1 MSKYDD
7 IKQYVTTV
15 CEQIRWK
22 KAHSIVADE
31 LETHILDQRDAL
43 ILEGMEPGA
52 ATDAA
57 IAEMGDAATVGTMLD
72 HSYRPRVGWKSLVC
86 MLAIVMITSLLPF
99 LIYQSEAGIDLTAAY
114 FVTVGLYTAI
124 ALPFALIDFTSYA
137 KIPVILF
144 SALITC
150 IALAGAGV
158 SIFWRT
164 ETVAAYLLPFA
175 FLLLLFR
182 MRGGGFR
189 KFLCCCLLFVVLPCA
204 GYALFFYFRYYG
216 YLSSHPWILLF
227 TNQPFILF
235 VLSCAAMMAVCVCCG
250 FFAVNKKKALL
261 TLLIPTAIFAVL
273 FLFYSARVQLY
284 ESRMGYSEMD
294 VIRET
299 LENAVLLGQG
309 HVVSE
314 PSMNEITRLIF
325 RIGWLP
331 FFGILAVGAVVYL
344 YLLKQCLRQRSMLG
358 RSLSLMGWAAL
369 AVPTVLGTA
378 SAAGL
383 IPNVYSVI
391 PFLSIDSSIYA
402 SMVLG
407 LLCNIFRTGD
417 VVRDRIVHAV
427 A

>member
-1 MSKYDD
+1 MNKPDGVTAY
-7 IKQYVTTV
+7 IKTV

-22 KAHSIVADE
+22 KARPAVADE

-43 ILEGMEPGA
+43 ILAGIEPGA
-52 ATDAA
+52 ATSAA
-57 IAEMGDAATVGTMLD
+57 IAEMGDAVTVGTMLD
-72 HSYRPRVGWKSLVC
+72 HSYRPRIGWKTLVC
-86 MLAIVMITSLLPF
+86 MLAVIMCSCLLPV
-99 LIYQSEAGIDLTAAY
+99 LLYRSSEFANLAY
-114 FVTVGLYTAI
+114 FVSVGLCVAI
-124 ALPFALIDFTSYA
+124 ALPFLFIDFTSYA
-137 KIPVILF
+137 KIPVILL
-144 SALITC
+144 SVLIAC

-175 FLLLLFR
+175 FLLMLFH

-189 KFLCCCLLFVVLPCA
+189 KFLRCCLLFIILPSI
-204 GYALFFYFRYYG
+204 GYVLFFYFRYYG
-216 YLSSHPWILLF
+216 YLSPRAWLLLSI
-227 TNQPFILF
+227 NQSFIIF
-235 VLSCAAMMAVCVCCG
+235 VLSCAAMMAICVCCG

-261 TLLIPTAIFAVL
+261 TLLIPTAAFTVL
-273 FLFYSARVQLY
+273 FLLYSAEAQLY
-284 ESRMGYSEMD
+284 ESQAGFSQMNL
-294 VIRET
+294 IRET
-299 LENAVLLGQG
+299 LENAVLFGQG
-309 HVVSE
+309 HIVAEVST
-314 PSMNEITRLIF
+314 NEVTRLIF

-331 FFGILAVGAVVYL
+331 FFGILAAGAGVYL

-369 AVPTVLGTA
+369 VIPTVLGTA
-378 SAAGL
+378 SAAGVL
-383 IPNVYSVI
+383 PNAYSVI

-417 VVRDRIVHAV
+417 VVRDRMVHAV